1 MDNFKRI
8 NQKHASLVT
17 NYLKYI
23 QEQVYIATESA
34 DVGKYDDFQEILE
47 DIMIYHNDFVGVGLN
62 KDNVEE
68 WIFAIPNLTM
78 FTVLGFF
85 AGLRNKKNDDIVEVC
100 VKNVYSSTMEVVGQL
115 SDFIKDEEE
124 IKHMQQC

>member
-34 DVGKYDDFQEILE
+34 DVGKYEQ
-47 DIMIYHNDFVGVGLN
+47 
-62 KDNVEE
+62 
-68 WIFAIPNLTM
+68 
-78 FTVLGFF
+78 
-85 AGLRNKKNDDIVEVC
+85 R
-100 VKNVYSSTMEVVGQL
+100 
-115 SDFIKDEEE
+115 
-124 IKHMQQC
+124 QC